1 MFLVLNS
8 SGNFLEVEN
17 VGDRASIA
25 VVLVYDLV
33 SSLLYYPKY
42 ILYPMMILF
51 LAVTV
56 LS

>member
-51 LAVTV
+51 
-56 LS
+56 